1 MAKTKKTKETTKP
14 KKPKEAKKF
23 NRRLNEDKVT
33 NVNIFE
39 YARDIMLIYGGN
51 VNIARS
57 IADGRD
63 GLKPVERRILYCAAK
78 DIKLKPGKTNLKKV
92 SKIIGEVMGNYY
104 PHGDASLEKSIV
116 DMGSWY
122 NTPLPLIEKGGNYG
136 TISGDSN
143 SAARYIE
150 GTISYFAV
158 SNYFKDWSSNITEF
172 MSNYSG
178 ELLEPEYLPSA
189 LPIVLIKNIFGM
201 GFGASTGIPFFNPN
215 EVIDLTM
222 KLVEN
227 PNYKKVVLIPDS
239 PTGCDIVEAD
249 WKTMC
254 ETGYGT
260 FRYRASAEI
269 HGQEIR
275 ITSIPHRTTIRAVLD
290 KVVEAK
296 NKKKFEGIDDILDHS
311 KETEESINVD
321 LRVSVTKGFS
331 PEKVLET
338 LYKIT
343 ELENTFVVKFDVVY
357 EFENFHLSLRAILL
371 NWLEFRRETKRR
383 FYSSEYSSVRK
394 KMHLYE
400 AIVGILSKK
409 SGEDKFFK
417 VVRKSK
423 NKSMLIDNLIEAFGL
438 SDIQAETLTDFK
450 MYNLTTEHMS
460 QYKETLAEL
469 TKKEKK
475 IKRIKFDDELVDA
488 EILEELKWFKEN
500 FNMPRKSK
508 IISGVKEKKI
518 PNTDHTIVI
527 TKNGLIKKMGVNF
540 DGVGELQGDDK
551 VKHIIKVN
559 NRECLLLFDSQGQ
572 TYGIEV
578 NDIPDTGTGDG
589 IALNNLIKLKD
600 AKIVAVTTRISKED
614 LEKETKPVYLVFA
627 TKNGIVKKSLMK
639 HYSNIY
645 SSGVIGINIKKDD
658 ELIDVTV
665 IQGDKQIILYTKNG
679 MYIKYNT
686 KEISETLRTSSGV
699 IGIKLKDKDKVLGM
713 DTVKKDKEYLIIITD
728 KGNGKKCLL
737 RNFDSCKRAESGLP
751 IIKLD
756 DKEHIAGIKAVKKT
770 GKILVMT
777 TKKEEEIKVEDIPEL
792 IKLSKGRKLLGV
804 PRGDKVIGVD

>member
-1 MAKTKKTKETTKP
+1 
-14 KKPKEAKKF
+14 
-23 NRRLNEDKVT
+23 
-33 NVNIFE
+33 
-39 YARDIMLIYGGN
+39 
-51 VNIARS
+51 
-57 IADGRD
+57 
-63 GLKPVERRILYCAAK
+63 
-78 DIKLKPGKTNLKKV
+78 
-92 SKIIGEVMGNYY
+92 
-104 PHGDASLEKSIV
+104 
-116 DMGSWY
+116 MGSWY
-122 NTPLPLIEKGGNYG
+122 NTPIPLVEKQGNYG
-136 TISGDSN
+136 TLSGDDN

-150 GTISYFAV
+150 GTISQFAI
-158 SNYFKDWSSNITEF
+158 SNYFKDWSNNITEF

-189 LPIVLIKNIFGM
+189 LPVVLIKNIFGM

-215 EVIDLTM
+215 EVIDLTI
-222 KLVEN
+222 KLIEN

-239 PTGCDIVEAD
+239 PTGCDIIETD
-249 WKTMC
+249 WKNMC

-260 FRYRASAEI
+260 FRYRAQAEI

-275 ITSIPHRTTIRAVLD
+275 IKSIPHRTTIRAIVD
-290 KVVEAK
+290 KVVELK
-296 NKKKFEGIDDILDHS
+296 NKKKLDGIDDILDHS
-311 KETEESINVD
+311 KETEESIDVD
-321 LRVSVTKGFS
+321 LRVHVTKGFS
-331 PEKVLET
+331 PEKMLET
-338 LYKIT
+338 LYKVT

-400 AIVGILSKK
+400 AIIGILSKK
-409 SGEDKFFK
+409 SGEDRFFK
-417 VVRKSK
+417 IVRKSK
-423 NKSMLIDNLIEAFGL
+423 NRAMLIENLIDEFDL

-450 MYNLTTEHMS
+450 IYNMTTEHMA
-460 QYKETLAEL
+460 QYKETLKEL
-469 TKKEKK
+469 TEKEKK
-475 IKRIKFDDELVDA
+475 IKKIKFDDELVDE
-488 EILEELKWFKEN
+488 EIIEELKWFKEN

-508 IISGVKEKKI
+508 VISGVKEKKI

-527 TKNGLIKKMGVNF
+527 TKNGLIKKMDVNF

-551 VKHIIKVN
+551 VKHIMKVN

-572 TYGIEV
+572 TYGIAV

-589 IALNNLIKLKD
+589 IDLNNFIKLKD
-600 AKIVAVTTRISKED
+600 AKIVTVTTRLSKED
-614 LEKETKPVYLVFA
+614 LEKETKPVYLVFV

-645 SSGVIGINIKKDD
+645 ASGVIGINIKKDD
-658 ELIDVTV
+658 ELIDVAV
-665 IQGDKQIILYTKNG
+665 IQGDKQLVIYTKNG
-679 MYIKYNT
+679 MYIKYST

-699 IGIKLKDKDKVLGM
+699 IGIKLKEDDKVLGM
-713 DTVKKDKEYLIIITD
+713 DTIKKDKEYLVIVTD

-756 DKEHIAGIKAVKKT
+756 AKEHIAGIKAVKKT
-770 GKILVMT
+770 GKVLVMT

-792 IKLSKGRKLLGV
+792 IKLSKGKKLLGV
-804 PRGDKVIGVD
+804 PRGDKVIGLD